1 MVQLFLLGASFAV
14 GVKYSEPVKKAVGPT
29 VFKAKQAIRNF
40 VKNNVK

>member
-1 MVQLFLLGASFAV
+1 MVQLVLLGVSFAV

-29 VFKAKQAIRNF
+29 VVNIKQTIRNF